1 MVGEIILI
9 AGLPGSG
16 KSTHM
21 DSMWRDGWTIF
32 DDFKA
37 NAHNDSSAFQHS
49 RNYQI
54 LLSALRGG
62 QKCAVADID
71 FCKTISRDEADVI
84 LRTQVPDV
92 KLSWL
97 FFANDFHACQAN
109 IKRRASRS
117 LEENLRKLDEYSVM
131 HRIPTCAWVFPVWNP
146 SA

>member
-16 KSTHM
+16 KTTHLDCM
-21 DSMWRDGWTIF
+21 RQNGWTIF

-37 NAHNDSSAFQHS
+37 NAYNDSSDFQHS
-49 RNYQI
+49 RNYQT
-54 LLSALRGG
+54 LLDALREG

-71 FCKTISRDEADVI
+71 FCKTSSRDEAEVV

-97 FFANDFHACQAN
+97 FFANDFHACESN
-109 IKRRASRS
+109 IERRVSRS
-117 LEENLRKLDEYSVM
+117 LEENLRKLDKYSALY
-131 HRIPTCAWVFPVWNP
+131 RIPKGAQELPVWKTN
-146 SA
+146 A